1 MGLSASWSAS
11 FPKEGRY
18 SILIVVGKPK
28 TTKTILT
35 LSAYT
40 IQGGLQQPSILEA
53 GPNYPYNGWQ
63 KWVADECNTWDR
75 LQT

>member
-1 MGLSASWSAS
+1 MFRIMQGSGVA
-11 FPKEGRY
+11 RNY
-18 SILIVVGKPK
+18 
-28 TTKTILT
+28 TTILT